1 MLGGRPPGA
10 KPSELIILGHVL
22 HSSVSRSADKVE
34 VGDSL
39 PLVEDYVK
47 SIENELRLLRTES
60 RGAKEIP
67 PFPLH
72 STSDNVMSKGMLEEL
87 KMSWKNYHEHFEPEL
102 KTTTDMLLGL
112 FHTLLTEVSFDVLKW
127 KSTSHDRLLKLVH
140 YLSLLTVSDIIRCG
154 FDEETLHV
162 LAPKLSKKSRKV
174 VAKAVIL
181 FGTKKLPYWLAFEV
195 ECRLQIRHEQF
206 VIARHL
212 IDRPGT
218 VCQLNMG
225 RGKTRVIVP
234 MLFLHFT
241 RRRC

>member
-1 MLGGRPPGA
+1 MCASPVKRNRLRTQFRGD
-10 KPSELIILGHVL
+10 EQIILGHVL

-127 KSTSHDRLLKLVH
+127 KSTYEITS
-140 YLSLLTVSDIIRCG
+140 SLQRIAAMI
-154 FDEETLHV
+154 
-162 LAPKLSKKSRKV
+162 
-174 VAKAVIL
+174 
-181 FGTKKLPYWLAFEV
+181 AF
-195 ECRLQIRHEQF
+195 
-206 VIARHL
+206 
-212 IDRPGT
+212 
-218 VCQLNMG
+218 
-225 RGKTRVIVP
+225 
-234 MLFLHFT
+234 
-241 RRRC
+241 